1 VLHWE
6 ETCVADVVVSYGE
19 ALVRR
24 LVGTEIFRQGRELV
38 DAGRVTGARWH
49 AASGRAFGQVNDSR
63 GPQTAMVMTD
73 PDSTGAVQSLRSH
86 CTCSGEQQ
94 CVHATAVL
102 LAALS
107 KSDEAETKPGRPGKP
122 HRTALPRTNPTPE
135 AAPPRVGWERSL
147 ASLLPPARR
156 STDEKPPQVA
166 VQFELAT
173 APGPRGSAIR
183 TRIGLRPVL
192 PGARGNWIRSG
203 ISWQNLGYI
212 RYGQS
217 EETVRQVRLLR
228 EIFSL
233 YSSAHGFYAYGQGT
247 PYLEA
252 APSRRIWDLLAEAQE
267 LGIPLVQHGKGDP
280 PVTLHATPAR
290 AGLVVGRG
298 PGGLDVTPQIVA
310 PQGAAHGRQDEQL
323 DLGSALLLGDP
334 VHGVAW
340 WQGNG
345 GLQVAPLRG
354 TIDTSFTKL
363 LTSGPIQVPAEDETR
378 FLRDYF
384 PRLRERLEVT
394 SSDPSVDL
402 PEAQPPLL
410 VLTVERLTGHRL
422 STTWSWS
429 YALGEAKRT
438 EPLWPEVPVDHSRD
452 TEAEAEIVA
461 RASAAIEVAE
471 LFEHSPA
478 GRRLAP
484 TKALDGITTIRVLN
498 AVLPVLS
505 AMDGVE
511 VVLSATDDAPDYR
524 EADEAPVITL
534 TGDRARD
541 DRDWFSLAVTVSV
554 DGEEVPFDQLFV
566 ALAQEQ
572 PHLILA
578 SGTYFSLDRDE
589 FRRLGALIVE
599 ARALQEVEN
608 GSVRL
613 SRFQA
618 GLWEELERIGTVSGQ
633 AKEWQQSVRALA
645 SATVRTEHPTPTG
658 LHATLRPYQLAGFN
672 WLAALYEYRLGGILA
687 DDMGLGKTLQALA
700 LFAHV
705 RQQAL
710 SDRPFL
716 VIAPTSVVFNWTT
729 ETERFTPAL
738 KVAAITETRARR
750 GEGLDAA
757 IAGADIV
764 VTSYTLFRLEYADY
778 EAVEWAGMVLDEAQF
793 VKNHQSQA
801 YQCAKKLSSP
811 FKLAITGTPMENN
824 LMELWSLLSITAPG
838 LFANPAQFT
847 EYYRT
852 PIEKD
857 HNTELLAQL
866 RQRVKPLML
875 RRTKEQVASDLPDK
889 QEQVIELE
897 LNPKHR
903 KVYQTHL
910 QRERQK
916 VLGLLGDLQ
925 KNRFE
930 IFRSLT
936 LLRQASLDAA
946 LIDPKYAAVPSTK
959 LDAMMEQV
967 TDIVSEGHRTLIFS
981 QFTRFLTSARN
992 RLEAAGVEYC
1002 YLDGSTRDRSA
1013 VLKEFKAGSAPVFLI
1028 SLKAGGFGLNLTEA
1042 DYCIL
1047 LDPWWNPATEA
1058 QAVDRVHRIGQTRK
1072 VMVYR
1077 LVARDTIEEKVMA
1090 LKATKAALFDSVM
1103 DGGAFESGIL
1113 DADDIRSL
1121 LA

>member
-1 VLHWE
+1 M
-6 ETCVADVVVSYGE
+6 ADVVVSYGE

-24 LVGTEIFRQGRELV
+24 LVGWEIFRQGRELV

-49 AASGRAFGQVNDSR
+49 AASGRAFGQVNASN
-63 GPQTAMVMTD
+63 GPQTAMVTTEL
-73 PDSTGAVQSLRSH
+73 DSDGAVKALRSH
-86 CTCSGEQQ
+86 CTCPATQQ

-102 LAALS
+102 LAALT
-107 KSDEAETKPGRPGKP
+107 KVEETQADFDETGRPSRPVKSRKP
-122 HRTALPRTNPTPE
+122 MRSAAALSTQPP
-135 AAPPRVGWERSL
+135 APPRPAWERSL
-147 ASLLPPARR
+147 GALLPPARR
-156 STDEKPPQVA
+156 PADEQSPTVALQFDLSTA
-166 VQFELAT
+166 A
-173 APGPRGSAIR
+173 GPRGGALR
-183 TRIGLRPVL
+183 TRIGLRPVV
-192 PGARGNWIRSG
+192 PGARGNWIRTG

-217 EETVRQVRLLR
+217 ESTVRQVRLLR

-233 YSSAHGFYAYGQGT
+233 YSSASGFYDYGQGT

-252 APSRRIWDLLAEAQE
+252 APSRRIWDLLTEAQE
-267 LGIPLVQHGKGDP
+267 LGIPLVQYGKGDP
-280 PVTLHATPAR
+280 PVSLHATSAR
-290 AGLVVGRG
+290 ATLVVGRG
-298 PGGLDVTPQIVA
+298 TGGLQVTPQIAVN
-310 PQGAAHGRQDEQL
+310 GDHLDVSAAV
-323 DLGSALLLGDP
+323 LLGNP

-340 WQGNG
+340 WHEGTG
-345 GLQVAPLRG
+345 RTLQVAPLRG
-354 TIDTSFTKL
+354 TIDTTFTEL
-363 LTSGPIQVPAEDETR
+363 LADGPIEVPAQDEDR

-384 PRLRERLEVT
+384 PRLRQQLDVT
-394 SSDPSVDL
+394 SSDDSVAL
-402 PEAQPPLL
+402 PQAQPPTLM
-410 VLTVERLTGHRL
+410 LTVQRLAGHRVSL
-422 STTWSWS
+422 AWAWS
-429 YALGEAKRT
+429 YALGQDKRT
-438 EPLWPEVPVDHSRD
+438 EPLWPQSPVPEDRD
-452 TEAEAEIVA
+452 TTTEAEIIGRVTAA
-461 RASAAIEVAE
+461 ASDLPE
-471 LFEHSPA
+471 LFADSPT

-484 TKALDGITTIRVLN
+484 TVALAGITTIRLLT
-498 AVLPVLS
+498 AVLPALT
-505 AMDGVE
+505 ALDDVE
-511 VVLSATDDAPDYR
+511 VVRTEDEDAPDYR
-524 EADEAPVITL
+524 EADEAPVITI

-541 DRDWFSLAVTVSV
+541 DRDWFSLSVTVSV

-578 SGTYFSLDRDE
+578 SGTYFSLDREE
-589 FRRLGALIVE
+589 FHRLAALIVE
-599 ARALQEVEN
+599 ARGLQEVET
-608 GSVRL
+608 GTVRL

-618 GLWEELERIGTVSGQ
+618 GLWEELERIGIVSGQ
-633 AKEWQQSVRALA
+633 ASEWQESVRSLS
-645 SATVRTEHPTPTG
+645 SAAVRTEHPTPTG
-658 LHATLRPYQLAGFN
+658 LHAALRPYQLAGFN
-672 WLAALYEYRLGGILA
+672 WLAALYEYRLGGVLA
-687 DDMGLGKTLQALA
+687 DDMGLGKTLQTLA

-705 RQQAL
+705 RERAL

-716 VIAPTSVVFNWTT
+716 VIAPTSVVFNWAS
-729 ETERFTPAL
+729 ETERFTPGL

-757 IAGADIV
+757 IAGADLV
-764 VTSYTLFRLEYADY
+764 VTSYTLFRLEYDDY
-778 EAVEWAGMVLDEAQF
+778 EAVEWAGLVLDEAQF
-793 VKNHQSQA
+793 VKNYQSQA
-801 YQCAKKLSSP
+801 YQCAKKLSAP

-852 PIEKD
+852 PIEKGQD
-857 HNTELLAQL
+857 TELLAQL
-866 RQRVKPLML
+866 RRRVKPLML
-875 RRTKEQVASDLPDK
+875 RRTKENVASDLPDK

-897 LNPKHR
+897 LNTKHR

-925 KNRFE
+925 TNRFE

-946 LIDPKYAAVPSTK
+946 LIDPKYAAIPSTK
-959 LDAMMEQV
+959 LDAMMELV

-981 QFTRFLTSARN
+981 QFTRFLTSARD
-992 RLEAAGVEYC
+992 RLDAAGIEHC
-1002 YLDGSTRDRSA
+1002 YLDGSTRNRSA
-1013 VLKEFKAGSAPVFLI
+1013 VLTEFKTGTAPVFLI

-1077 LVARDTIEEKVMA
+1077 LVAKDTIEEKVMA

-1103 DGGAFESGIL
+1103 DGGVFASGTF
-1113 DADDIRSL
+1113 DADDIRGL
-1121 LA
+1121 LE